1 MKKILAIAIISMM
14 ATSAFAKSHDQ
25 GSTAVPGMNVGT
37 ETVAAAHTLGSSK
50 GNRPA
55 DKGPK
60 NSPAVA
66 KAGR

>member
-25 GSTAVPGMNVGT
+25 GSTTVPGMNVGT
-37 ETVAAAHTLGSSK
+37 VTVAASHTLGGSK

-55 DKGPK
+55 DKGPT
-60 NSPAVA
+60 NSPAVTN
-66 KAGR
+66 AGR